1 MDTAFDLQRKPLFQ
15 VTCAKKDSESAYL
28 IVAIHHAIADGW
40 CRGISLND
48 FFRFLSGEITEIRTP
63 DSAPEKGKYE
73 KAVREILDKNKS
85 NGLAYWKKLLEGY
98 ETKAEIPSFWEI
110 PSEEQN
116 LDDEILN
123 IIDKE
128 TTSKFLALCGRE
140 GVSTASGAEEAWGLV
155 LQSFNRK
162 EDVVFAKVVSG
173 RDNTEEDI
181 SSLVGI
187 FINSIPVQVKSDE
200 KTTRRGDWYLQFS
213 YA

>member
-1 MDTAFDLQRKPLFQ
+1 M
-15 VTCAKKDSESAYL
+15 
-28 IVAIHHAIADGW
+28 
-40 CRGISLND
+40 
-48 FFRFLSGEITEIRTP
+48 
-63 DSAPEKGKYE
+63 
-73 KAVREILDKNKS
+73 
-85 NGLAYWKKLLEGY
+85 
-98 ETKAEIPSFWEI
+98 
-110 PSEEQN
+110 
-116 LDDEILN
+116 N

-200 KTTRRGDWYLQFS
+200 KTTVRQMLRKFRYRLLK
-213 YA
+213 AIKTAR